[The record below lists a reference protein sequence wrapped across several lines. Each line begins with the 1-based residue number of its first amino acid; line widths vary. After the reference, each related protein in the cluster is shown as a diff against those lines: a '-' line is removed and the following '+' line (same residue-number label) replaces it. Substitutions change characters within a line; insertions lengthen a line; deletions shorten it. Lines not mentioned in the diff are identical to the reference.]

1 MGLISVDERFSDVC
15 AVIWRKAE
23 ASLGPP
29 PTSNAPAATTSGI
42 WSTGSCTGLSTA
54 TFSAVFESTERFCSV
69 KDRGAGDTTRSG
81 SGLNRADDIFE
92 SRGVADENSDG
103 SDSASSTDLQ
113 SLARVGEKASLWVGS
128 AARTLLEWLRKF
140 IIVSETDA
148 ATKLLACNA
157 DTEFGEMLVFAADG
171 AASDALNDER

>member
-1 MGLISVDERFSDVC
+1 MGLISVDERFSDVG

-29 PTSNAPAATTSGI
+29 PTSNAPAATISGI

-54 TFSAVFESTERFCSV
+54 TFSAVFESTETFCPV
-69 KDRGAGDTTRSG
+69 KDRGAGDATRSG
-81 SGLNRADDIFE
+81 SGLNRSDDIFE

-113 SLARVGEKASLWVGS
+113 SLARVGEKASL
-128 AARTLLEWLRKF
+128 
-140 IIVSETDA
+140 
-148 ATKLLACNA
+148 
-157 DTEFGEMLVFAADG
+157 
-171 AASDALNDER
+171 